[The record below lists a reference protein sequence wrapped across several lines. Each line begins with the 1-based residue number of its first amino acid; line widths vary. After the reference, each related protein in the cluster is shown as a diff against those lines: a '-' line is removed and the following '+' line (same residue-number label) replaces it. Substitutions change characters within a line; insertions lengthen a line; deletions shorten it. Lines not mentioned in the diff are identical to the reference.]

1 MFLLLSLPAMPSISP
16 SCGSFPRDDAVYA
29 PPPPPYNFG
38 ILPRSSETTII
49 CAAALRGSSREREN
63 CAAHTYFSM
72 QSSFASAAA
81 ERSAIIESKHAK
93 QGGHAR
99 RLFANFRSLRSDF
112 FHKNLLCLY
121 CISSHLHCAPSP
133 SLLPTP
139 KCLTGRPL
147 PSM

>member
-93 QGGHAR
+93 QGGHAAPPIVTRLEDAFRGIWSAANRVPLNQAQFVDEAPCVAR
-99 RLFANFRSLRSDF
+99 RTMPMIA
-112 FHKNLLCLY
+112 
-121 CISSHLHCAPSP
+121 
-133 SLLPTP
+133 
-139 KCLTGRPL
+139 
-147 PSM
+147 